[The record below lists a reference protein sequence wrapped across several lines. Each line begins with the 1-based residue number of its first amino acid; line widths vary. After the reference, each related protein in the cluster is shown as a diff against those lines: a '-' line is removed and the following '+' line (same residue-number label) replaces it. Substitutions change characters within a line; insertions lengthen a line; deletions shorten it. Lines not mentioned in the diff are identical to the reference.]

1 MTIRER
7 RGIYWITAL
16 FLAVVL
22 VLGVLHGCKR
32 EGPDPNQ
39 TPSPNEVTA
48 TPAGKTTAV
57 DPLQAAANLF
67 REPRASLQ
75 NIIKGA
81 EQRWDAIARES
92 WEKPAPDFT
101 LTDLDGTP
109 HTLSSYRGKDVVVV
123 FWASWCSP
131 CKLEVPHLKELRAAY
146 PADKLA
152 ILSISNEAAALAKTF
167 VAEQGINYT
176 VLLNPGT
183 LASPYSEVS
192 QYVPS
197 SVFID
202 PEGKIKLAIRGVVPV
217 ADAKAIIQAQ

>member
-7 RGIYWITAL
+7 HGIYWITAL

-48 TPAGKTTAV
+48 APAGKTTAV